1 MEPKTIGKFIAAL
14 RRANGY
20 TQRELADKLSVSDKA
35 VSRWERDECAPDLM
49 LLPVIAEIFGITTD
63 ELLRGERNSPDQSP
77 ETPSVRASAK
87 SEKQFKNLLRRAE
100 TKYHNLTVIS
110 IGIAIVG
117 LIAAMIC
124 NFGFLRARIGLLVGS
139 VFYLAAIVC
148 QICFA
153 NLSLTD
159 PADEETDFA
168 ARLKDA
174 NLSIIK
180 STYDV
185 IFVAATLFV
194 ASLPLSAVE
203 AYMGLTA
210 ESWFL
215 MGLIFAATFALII
228 CLCHLFFLDS
238 LILKK
243 AAPLVGENRAHPEL
257 DKKTRR
263 LFFRMMLIALIGAI
277 LPAAAGITIVSLDE
291 TLIAKGTAHG
301 SYEEFKT
308 YIETKISYYDS
319 ELSIAPETGF
329 YVVEIDGQT
338 QIGVEEPSDTHTLAK
353 DGKILLEFE
362 WNNATVG
369 RIELNKE
376 SPDGLPIRT
385 YEKFELSQVR
395 SMQEGLSILCVV
407 LIIIETCICLILFFT
422 KQYKMSKQYY
432 AVPKP

>member
-20 TQRELADKLSVSDKA
+20 TQRELADKLCVSDKA

-77 ETPSVRASAK
+77 ETPSLRASAK

-100 TKYHNLTVIS
+100 IKYHNLTVIS

-185 IFVAATLFV
+185 IFVAAMLFV

-203 AYMGLTA
+203 AYMGLTG
-210 ESWFL
+210 ESWFG
-215 MGLIFAATFALII
+215 MGLLFAAIFALIV

-291 TLIAKGTAHG
+291 TLFIKGTEHET
-301 SYEEFKT
+301 YEEFKA
-308 YIETKISYYDS
+308 YIEKRIDYYDS
-319 ELSIAPETGF
+319 DIEAGPGAGF
-329 YVVEIDGQT
+329 YVVEIDGKT
-338 QIGVEEPSDTHTLAK
+338 QIGVEEPSDTHTIDK
-353 DGKILLEFE
+353 NGKVLLEFE
-362 WNNATVG
+362 WKNNTVG
-369 RIELNKE
+369 RIKPNENSE
-376 SPDGLPIRT
+376 DGLPIRT
-385 YEKFELSQVR
+385 YEKFEISQVR
-395 SMQEGLSILCVV
+395 SIQEVLSILCVI
-407 LIIIETCICLILFFT
+407 LIILESCACLILFFT
-422 KQYKMSKQYY
+422 KQYKMSKKYY
-432 AVPKP
+432 TVPKP